1 MTTRTIWFG
10 RAAEESSKWIAAAM
24 EAGWHAKCLPLLEL
38 RAMPL
43 AAEDRATLMALGPDD
58 CLFLTS
64 PAAISFLLHEC
75 AAEGRLPDCKYA
87 VIGPGSAK
95 RLQRGTE
102 EVSGREP
109 DYVAPKRRGS
119 SLASEFLSRP
129 VTGRTVFYGAET
141 PRPELRLG
149 LEAAGRE
156 LEKMV
161 AYRNHFLEGDSPT
174 PGQPILLFSP
184 SGAESLALRVDR
196 RDVHPVI
203 AIGPTTELA
212 ANVLQFPVLGQ
223 LAQPTPTALAE
234 FLSHA

>member
-10 RAAEESSKWIAAAM
+10 RAADACSKWIAAAM
-24 EAGWHAKCLPLLEL
+24 ESGWHAKCLPLLDL
-38 RAMPL
+38 REVPL
-43 AAEDRATLMALGPDD
+43 GDEDRATLLSLGSDD

-64 PAAISFLLHEC
+64 PAAISFLLHSFREV
-75 AAEGRLPDCKYA
+75 GQLPDCKYG
-87 VIGPGSAK
+87 VIGPGSAR

-102 EVSGREP
+102 DVPGREP
-109 DYVAPKRRGS
+109 DYVSSKRRGS
-119 SLASEFLSRP
+119 SLASEFLSHP
-129 VTGRTVFYGAET
+129 VNGRTVFYGAER

-149 LEAAGRE
+149 LEAAGRR
-156 LEKMV
+156 LESIV
-161 AYRNHFLEGDSPT
+161 AYRNHILDGPSPT

-196 RDVHPVI
+196 RDVHPVL

-223 LAQPTPTALAE
+223 LAQPTPTSLAE